1 MVHCVVYYTVCSKCV
16 SIRVLEAFTQVQW
29 FDRHWNERWY
39 IATECVTAAHECSPL
54 RAVQYIAMQ
63 CSATQCSAIQFNA
76 VVMQYKMHYS
86 GVLPVH
92 CVEMWFSAV
101 QCSVM

>member
-1 MVHCVVYYTVCSKCV
+1 MRQFMVHCVVYYTVCSKCV

-39 IATECVTAAHECSPL
+39 NATECVTAARECSPQ

-63 CSATQCSAIQFNA
+63 YTAVQCSALQLNA
-76 VVMQYKMHYS
+76 IVLHYKMHCS

-92 CVEMWFSAV
+92 CVEM
-101 QCSVM
+101 